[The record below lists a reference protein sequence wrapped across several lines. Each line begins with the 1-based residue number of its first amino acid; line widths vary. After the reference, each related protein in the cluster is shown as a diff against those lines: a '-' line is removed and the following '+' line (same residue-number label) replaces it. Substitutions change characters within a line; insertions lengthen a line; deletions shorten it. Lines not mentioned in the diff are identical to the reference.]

1 MLGGANVS
9 KFICVRFYKN
19 NGPPSL
25 STSLKGH
32 TVNTWFHC
40 RVLFLVFALGSGVR
54 GLFDF

>member
-1 MLGGANVS
+1 
-9 KFICVRFYKN
+9 VRFYKN

-25 STSLKGH
+25 STSLQGH
-32 TVNTWFHC
+32 TVKVNTWFHC